1 MLAFHL
7 GFATWWLPMLVM
19 TLVWVDMQL
28 FAGVLNYATG
38 LTVTNKNYDFIGQ
51 PLYITA
57 RAHSSLDYEFTVMGL
72 PAQVWED

>member
-38 LTVTNKNYDFIGQ
+38 LTVTN
-51 PLYITA
+51 ITA